1 MANASGAEL
10 IMLDEPV
17 AGMSHSEEQNTV
29 ELIRKITEGK
39 TLIMVEHDMNIVFDV
54 ADRISVLVYG
64 EIIATDSPENIRA
77 NHKVQEAYLG
87 EVHSA

>member
-1 MANASGAEL
+1 
-10 IMLDEPV
+10 MLDEPV
-17 AGMSHSEEQNTV
+17 AGISLSEAQNAV

-64 EIIATDSPENIRA
+64 EVIATDAPKNIRA
-77 NHKVQEAYLG
+77 NPRVQEAYLG